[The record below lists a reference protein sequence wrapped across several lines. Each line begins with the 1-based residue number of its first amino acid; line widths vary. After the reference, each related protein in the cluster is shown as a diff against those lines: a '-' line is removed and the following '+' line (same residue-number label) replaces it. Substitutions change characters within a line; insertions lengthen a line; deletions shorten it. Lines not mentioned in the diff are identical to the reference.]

1 MRDILLRKLS
11 NMETVAKSLQKDE
24 NETVI
29 NSSTSLSN
37 QRSVI
42 ANLLGQTD
50 VTGGFR
56 IIEGQMISLDNNAIA
71 LFTSTFRD
79 LVIYRPPKEEL
90 GLFHER
96 REQMGYKAGG
106 TEEAPYLQGHEA
118 YDYVYRFGGN
128 FGGATFYKDIAQ
140 NELTLFSAQWLS
152 KDDMKDLKMLVL
164 DFSSNMNNMTNEEFR
179 EAVRGI
185 MHKPLVEKKPNEV
198 EQEETNQNRSE
209 KNPTSPTQRALHF
222 GF

>member
-1 MRDILLRKLS
+1 
-11 NMETVAKSLQKDE
+11 METVAKSINKDE

-29 NSSTSLSN
+29 NSSTSFSN
-37 QRSVI
+37 QRSLI
-42 ANLLGQTD
+42 AKLLGRTD
-50 VTGGFR
+50 VTGGFT
-56 IIEGQMISLDNNAIA
+56 IIEGQKISLDNNAIA
-71 LFTSTFRD
+71 LFSSTFRD

-106 TEEAPYLQGHEA
+106 TEEAPYLQGYEA

-128 FGGATFYKDIAQ
+128 FGGATFYKSKAQ
-140 NELTLFSAQWLS
+140 EELTLFSAQWLS
-152 KDDMKDLKMLVL
+152 KNDMKDLKMLVL

-185 MHKPLVEKKPNEV
+185 MYKPLVEKKPNEV
-198 EQEETNQNRSE
+198 EQEETGKKDTQNAEIQAIGKS
-209 KNPTSPTQRALHF
+209 LIDF
-222 GF
+222 GQITGMF